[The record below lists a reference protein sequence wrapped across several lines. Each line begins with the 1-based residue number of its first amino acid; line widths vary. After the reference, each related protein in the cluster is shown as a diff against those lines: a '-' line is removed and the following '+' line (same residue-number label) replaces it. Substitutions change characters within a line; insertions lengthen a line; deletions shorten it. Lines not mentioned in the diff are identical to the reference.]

1 MVLFGVA
8 LLVAAMVITAECQ
21 VHFPSSDPEPDNRI
35 SNDCTA
41 SNGQKG
47 TCYEF
52 RSTNFKECSFFPSL
66 DSTNPDVKSH
76 LELNLCRNTGREAY
90 FCCPSATSTTPAEE
104 ITAATR
110 TGIFPSEKECGMS
123 QRFNVVGGESTAA
136 GDWPWLA
143 AILGNV
149 FPSRERSVF
158 CGATLITKQHV
169 ISAAHCFKKR
179 FPNTIVR
186 LGEYNVS
193 IPNSLDGGQDFE
205 IVDERIANYDRV
217 TKENDLILLKLDR
230 PVNQFTDFIRAACLP
245 FHLRN
250 DPFDGKTLE
259 VVGWGLVVVETLTYT
274 DTPLLGKV
282 PVVPLSECQEAYK
295 KKSSSLVDNRQLCAG
310 TGVTD
315 SCRGDSGG
323 PLNYLDFNTGRFY
336 IVGVVSFG
344 PKNCG
349 DSNLPGV
356 YGRIGSYLDWI
367 EEKVREML

>member
-90 FCCPSATSTTPAEE
+90 FCCPSATSTTPAEVN
-104 ITAATR
+104 TADTR

-123 QRFNVVGGESTAA
+123 QRFNVVGGESTAP

-143 AILGNV
+143 AIFGDLPKGFNV
-149 FPSRERSVF
+149 Y

-169 ISAAHCFKKR
+169 ITAAHCFKHN

-186 LGEYNVS
+186 LGEYSVT
-193 IPNSLDGGQDFE
+193 IPNTEDGAQDFE
-205 IVDERIANYDRV
+205 IVDRRQHHNYDDI
-217 TKENDLILLKLDR
+217 TNKNDLELLKLDR
-230 PVNQFTDFIRAACLP
+230 PVNPFTDFIRPACLP

-250 DPFDGKTLE
+250 DPFDGRTLE
-259 VVGWGLVVVETLTYT
+259 VVGWGVVDVETGETSAQ
-274 DTPLLGKV
+274 PLLGKV
-282 PVVPLSECQEAYK
+282 PVVPLSECQEAYNNRETI
-295 KKSSSLVDNRQLCAG
+295 DNRQLCAG
-310 TGVTD
+310 TGGTD
-315 SCRGDSGG
+315 SCNGDSGG

-349 DSNLPGV
+349 SSSLPGV